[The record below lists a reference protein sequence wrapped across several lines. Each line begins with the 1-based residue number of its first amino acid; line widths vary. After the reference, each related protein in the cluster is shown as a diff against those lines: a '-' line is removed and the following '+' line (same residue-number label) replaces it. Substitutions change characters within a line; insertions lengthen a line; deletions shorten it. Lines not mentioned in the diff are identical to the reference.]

1 MTQMVRE
8 LSRLVELSV
17 IQIEHIKDE
26 SIRNE
31 VLDFLNTK
39 N

>member
-17 IQIEHIKDE
+17 IQVEHIKDE
-26 SIRNE
+26 NIRNE
-31 VLDFLNTK
+31 VLNFLNTK